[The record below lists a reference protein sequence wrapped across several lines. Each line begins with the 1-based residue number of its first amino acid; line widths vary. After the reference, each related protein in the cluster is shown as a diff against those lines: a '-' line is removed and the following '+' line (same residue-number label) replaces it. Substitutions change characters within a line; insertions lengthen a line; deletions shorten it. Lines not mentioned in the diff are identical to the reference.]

1 MLKLVPLEDKDK
13 LKKQCK
19 AHNIEFSDKIHAYVG
34 ENGTNVLGIFSLDS
48 YNIEILFVAFN
59 DDLLVAEL
67 LVRAIAN
74 YGANRN
80 AYLVKMK
87 GSKIKSTLLTL
98 RFEETDKDEYIGKIP
113 QILTGTCHCDK

>member
-1 MLKLVPLEDKDK
+1 MKLIPLEDKDK
-13 LKKQCK
+13 LKKLCET
-19 AHNIEFSDKIHAYVG
+19 HNIEFSDKIHAYVG
-34 ENGTNVLGIFSLDS
+34 ANGENALGIFSLDS
-48 YNIEILFVAFN
+48 YNMEILFVEFN
-59 DDLLVAEL
+59 NDLLVAEL

-87 GSKIKSTLLTL
+87 GSKIKSTLFTL

-113 QILTGTCHCDK
+113 KILTGTCHCNK